1 MSDKSVISFSNVK
14 KIRRDPRA
22 LPLDQATDAGRFF
35 NRMLRDIENDLGG
48 RRKLSRIQ
56 GELINAF
63 AGAATTLRYL
73 NRQVALGEISE
84 IDLGGFATVASTM
97 LRIGSKLGLSRRKQD
112 DAMSL
117 GAMIAQDQAE
127 ERARLAQ
134 ETEEAAS

>member
-1 MSDKSVISFSNVK
+1 MSDENLISFRKK

-56 GELINAF
+56 DELINAF

-117 GAMIAQDQAE
+117 GEVIAQDQAE